1 VDPLTGCHGQAVD
14 DITGDRKAGVRRRGF
29 EYNEGMDIEIRP
41 ITTEQWV
48 EFARVMGI
56 VFGEGHSDEELAD
69 HKRGFEFD
77 RSMAAFDGD
86 RIVSTGGADSLE
98 LTLPGGTSIPVGGL
112 TAISVLPTHRRRG
125 ILRAMIQRHFEDV
138 EARGEPVSALG
149 ASESVIYGRFG
160 YGMATLFADYEIDP
174 RYGAFLPGIAP
185 GAGRLRMLEPEEA
198 AKLVPAFY
206 ERYHRGQ
213 PGEVSRKAAWW
224 DRYVRDPESGR
235 DGFSRHVDV
244 VYESEP
250 GRVDGWVSYR
260 VKEQW
265 PDGLPDNL
273 VKVRMLVGL
282 APEADAALWRY
293 CLDLDL
299 AGTVRLQDR
308 PVDEPG
314 RWRLADPRRL
324 RTVHVGDQLWVRLL
338 DLPAALRA
346 RRYATEGELVLEV
359 TDPMRPRNQGRF
371 RLEGGP
377 DGAACQPTTAAPHL
391 GLDIAALGAAYL
403 GGPRLVTLA
412 RAGRVVELAPGALGR
427 ADRMFAS
434 DPAPLCTTHF

>member
-1 VDPLTGCHGQAVD
+1 
-14 DITGDRKAGVRRRGF
+14 VRRRRF
-29 EYNEGMDIEIRP
+29 QYNGDMDIEIRK
-41 ITTEQWV
+41 ITTEQWA

-69 HKRGFEFD
+69 DKRGFEFD
-77 RSMAAFDGD
+77 RSIAAFDGD
-86 RIVSTGGADSLE
+86 RIVGTGGADSLE
-98 LTLPGGTSIPVGGL
+98 LTLPGGTSTPVGGL

-174 RYGAFLPGIAP
+174 RYGAFLPGVVP

-213 PGEVSRKAAWW
+213 PGEVSRKPAWW
-224 DRYVRDPESGR
+224 DRYVRDPESSR

-250 GRVDGWVSYR
+250 GRVDGWISYR

-265 PDGLPDNL
+265 PGGFPGNL

-282 APEADAALWRY
+282 TPEADAALWRY

-299 AGTVRLQDR
+299 AGTIRLQDR

-338 DLPAALRA
+338 DLPVALRA
-346 RRYATEGELVLEV
+346 RRYATDAELVLEV
-359 TDPMRPRNQGRF
+359 TDPMRPRNRGRF

-377 DGAACQPTTAAPHL
+377 DGAACEPTTAAPHL

-403 GGPRLVTLA
+403 GGPRLATLA
-412 RAGRVVELAPGALGR
+412 RAGRVVELVPGALSR
-427 ADRMFAS
+427 ADRMFMS